1 MMRLLRAGY
10 SLVAYLLVPMVIGN
24 LLWRSLKA
32 PAYRYR
38 IGERFGFGP
47 VSGSRQTIWLHA
59 VSVGEVQA
67 SRPLVEALLSNF
79 PEHDLVMTTVTPT
92 GASRVKTLF
101 ATRVQHRYVPYD
113 TPGAVRRFF
122 KRVNPCVAIILETEL
137 WPNLYREC
145 GRCEV
150 PLVLASARI
159 SPLSVDRY
167 RWARRLV
174 GDALSHGVVI
184 AAQSQEDADRFL
196 SLGAAPER
204 TRVTGNIKFD
214 IELVDSQAALG
225 QQLREQQLV
234 GRPTWIAAS
243 THEGEEEIVLA
254 AHQQVLT
261 QHPQAVL
268 ILVPRHPERFDRADH
283 QVKASGLGLVRR
295 SLNESMTSREQVYL
309 ADTLGDL
316 IGLYSA
322 ADVAFVAGSLVPIG
336 GHSLLEPAAVGTA
349 MLAGPHNHNAQYIA
363 DQLVAAGGLE
373 IVDDGE
379 MLAHRVIDLL
389 GDPEQRQRLTHN
401 AAHCLAENRGA
412 VKRLLV
418 LLEPLLAP
426 EAVTPS

>member
-1 MMRLLRAGY
+1 
-10 SLVAYLLVPMVIGN
+10 
-24 LLWRSLKA
+24 
-32 PAYRYR
+32 
-38 IGERFGFGP
+38 
-47 VSGSRQTIWLHA
+47 
-59 VSVGEVQA
+59 
-67 SRPLVEALLSNF
+67 
-79 PEHDLVMTTVTPT
+79 
-92 GASRVKTLF
+92 
-101 ATRVQHRYVPYD
+101 
-113 TPGAVRRFF
+113 
-122 KRVNPCVAIILETEL
+122 VAIILETEL

-184 AAQSQEDADRFL
+184 AAQSQADADRFL

-225 QQLREQQLV
+225 RQLREQQLV

-254 AHQQVLT
+254 AHRQVLT

-268 ILVPRHPERFDRADH
+268 ILVPRHPERFDRADN
-283 QVKASGLGLVRR
+283 QVKASGLNLARR
-295 SLNESMTSREQVYL
+295 SLNEPITSREQVYL

-373 IVDDGE
+373 IVADGE
-379 MLAHRVIDLL
+379 MLANRVIELL
-389 GDPEQRQRLTHN
+389 GDPEQRQRLAHN

-418 LLEPLLAP
+418 LLEPLLTPA
-426 EAVTPS
+426 AVTPS